1 MDILYIIIPCY
12 NEEKVLPVTAPIF
25 ISKLSSLISYGK
37 VSPDSR
43 IMFVDDGSR
52 DATWDIIR
60 DLSESEKL
68 CTGISLSRNRGHQ
81 NALLAGLTEASDK
94 CDLTITID
102 CDGQDDINAMD
113 AMIDE
118 YHAGSEIVYGVR
130 KDRSTDTV
138 FKRMTAQTY
147 YKLLAKM
154 GSEVVY
160 NHADYRLISSR
171 ALKELLKYEEVNI
184 YLRGMVP
191 LVGFRSSTV
200 EYARKERI
208 AGETHYP
215 PRKMADLAINGIT
228 GLTVSPLR
236 LIFFCGAAIAVIG
249 FVWLLVLIVLAA
261 CEIEA
266 GLVWLAA
273 LIVFVGGIQLAA
285 IGVVGEYTGKMYFES
300 KHRPRFVISER
311 TSDNDKQ

>member
-1 MDILYIIIPCY
+1 
-12 NEEKVLPVTAPIF
+12 
-25 ISKLSSLISYGK
+25 
-37 VSPDSR
+37 
-43 IMFVDDGSR
+43 
-52 DATWDIIR
+52 
-60 DLSESEKL
+60 
-68 CTGISLSRNRGHQ
+68 
-81 NALLAGLTEASDK
+81 
-94 CDLTITID
+94 
-102 CDGQDDINAMD
+102 
-113 AMIDE
+113 MIDE
-118 YHAGSEIVYGVR
+118 YRAGCDVVYGVR
-130 KDRSTDTV
+130 KDRSTDTA
-138 FKRMTAQTY
+138 FKRMSAQTY
-147 YKLLAKM
+147 YRFLAKM
-154 GSEVVY
+154 GAEVVY

-215 PRKMADLAINGIT
+215 PRKMVDLAINGIT

-236 LIFFCGAAIAVIG
+236 IVFFCGAAMAVIS
-249 FVWLLVLIVLAA
+249 FVWLLVLIGLAV
-261 CEIEA
+261 CGIEA

-273 LIVFVGGIQLAA
+273 LIIFVGGVQLAA